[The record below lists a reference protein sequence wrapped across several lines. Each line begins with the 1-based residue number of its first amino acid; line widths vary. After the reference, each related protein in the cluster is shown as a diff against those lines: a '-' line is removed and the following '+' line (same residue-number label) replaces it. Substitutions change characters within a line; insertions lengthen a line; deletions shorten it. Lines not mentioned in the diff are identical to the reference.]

1 MAEKRA
7 KKATEE
13 AKEAQANEQI
23 RRKSAKV
30 GAHQLCV
37 NHGAE
42 LAPKDVGKLRE
53 EVKAKESMKD
63 MEKKKQGKASLV
75 PREFLGF

>member
-7 KKATEE
+7 KKAAEE

-30 GAHQLCV
+30 DRH
-37 NHGAE
+37 H
-42 LAPKDVGKLRE
+42 
-53 EVKAKESMKD
+53 
-63 MEKKKQGKASLV
+63 ASLV
-75 PREFLGF
+75 DSLNGFLRTLANCETSSR

>member
-7 KKATEE
+7 KKAAEE

-30 GAHQLCV
+30 GCLFHA
-37 NHGAE
+37 
-42 LAPKDVGKLRE
+42 
-53 EVKAKESMKD
+53 
-63 MEKKKQGKASLV
+63 
-75 PREFLGF
+75 

>member
-7 KKATEE
+7 KKAAEE

-30 GAHQLCV
+30 GRHHV
-37 NHGAE
+37 
-42 LAPKDVGKLRE
+42 
-53 EVKAKESMKD
+53 
-63 MEKKKQGKASLV
+63 SLV
-75 PREFLGF
+75 DSLNGFSRTLANCETSSRLRKA